1 MTNSGL
7 WLLFDLLILVIA
19 LGGVGL
25 YLYARASK
33 RAVLA
38 ARLRNELKRRG
49 RQDEKKDTGRAQTM
63 GGAAIQLLHSM
74 GGIAPLFSQAQ
85 RLEVGQKLVMAG
97 WRSPQA
103 LLVMAGLCGLT
114 GTLLVGLTV
123 TLIWPILDERTL
135 YRVGSGFF
143 AFYVGMLLPRMVLDR
158 IVAHRHKA
166 IERSLPDAL
175 DLLVICTNA
184 GLALNAALQRVAEE
198 MASVAPALA
207 EELQLTSSEMQLSSD
222 PSVALERFAERTQ
235 LASVRSLVSTLIQ
248 SRQYG
253 TAITQAL
260 RVLARTERN
269 ARLMRLEEAAAK
281 LAVKITMPMMFFI
294 LPTVLIVAAGPAV
307 LNMIEFF
314 SNQ

>member
-1 MTNSGL
+1 MSTSGL

-33 RAVLA
+33 RAVLT

-49 RQDEKKDTGRAQTM
+49 RQDEKKDAGSPQTM
-63 GGAAIQLLHSM
+63 GGAAVHLLRRM

-85 RLEVGQKLVMAG
+85 RLEISQKLIMAG

-123 TLIWPILDERTL
+123 TLIWPILDARTL

-158 IVAHRHKA
+158 IVAARHKA

-198 MASVAPALA
+198 MATVAPALA
-207 EELQLTSSEMQLSSD
+207 DELQLTSSEMQLSSD
-222 PSVALERFAERTQ
+222 PTIALERFAERTQ